1 MSKWCEKCTYEPY
14 GSCGSYC
21 PVFGCS
27 FEELAAKVNEYV
39 KILKDLQLAAESV
52 KTYED
57 SVFDDGRQI
66 AKQDTKYI
74 LNRLIELKL

>member
-1 MSKWCEKCTYEPY
+1 MSKWCNKCTYEPY

-52 KTYED
+52 KTYKD

>member
-1 MSKWCEKCTYEPY
+1 MSKWCNKCTYEPY

-21 PVFGCS
+21 PVFGCY

-57 SVFDDGRQI
+57 SVLDDGRQI

-74 LNRLIELKL
+74 LNSLIELKL

>member
-1 MSKWCEKCTYEPY
+1 MSKWCNKCTYEPY

-27 FEELAAKVNEYV
+27 FEELAAKVNKYA

-57 SVFDDGRQI
+57 SALDDGRQI

>member
-1 MSKWCEKCTYEPY
+1 MSKWCNKCTYEPY

-57 SVFDDGRQI
+57 SVLDDGRQI

>member
-57 SVFDDGRQI
+57 SVFDDGKQI

>member
-57 SVFDDGRQI
+57 SVLDDGRQI

>member
-57 SVFDDGRQI
+57 SVLDDGRQI

-74 LNRLIELKL
+74 LNSLIELKL

>member
-1 MSKWCEKCTYEPY
+1 MSKWCNKCTYEPY

-57 SVFDDGRQI
+57 SVFDDGKQI